1 MRGII
6 EGLLI
11 RSIEFYGYNR
21 SLSNEQLLK
30 EAWIRVQD
38 INFSVY
44 ELNAYELCYKAF
56 EYLLR
61 LVEEQQLVELGLPA
75 TKEEV
80 LNFLKTKEPNISR
93 DQEVILA
100 LSKENTYL
108 ELELAKLRNR
118 FEVKQLSDIISPNE
132 YYDFPRL
139 SQELKRLKI
148 QDLTI
153 QIPLKKQERE
163 QLTNTLKNNLN
174 NSGKYLLDKLLKK
187 QNKLLLNNEIN
198 SNKLEE
204 IKTALGEDLEDDSE
218 RLTEILD
225 KNKEI
230 FNLEKHLESLRTP

>member
-30 EAWIRVQD
+30 EAWIRP
-38 INFSVY
+38 
-44 ELNAYELCYKAF
+44 LNICL
-56 EYLLR
+56 
-61 LVEEQQLVELGLPA
+61 
-75 TKEEV
+75 
-80 LNFLKTKEPNISR
+80 EPNISR

-230 FNLEKHLESLRTP
+230 FNLEKHLEKCNRSLLNIEEQGRDCNKEIISEAVGSNYPFLSIKPSQIINLSCVSYYFTE